1 MVEHK
6 KRLLNE
12 VKDILDNPLEEG
24 IKSVV
29 VQTFEYWDVVLCGAL
44 GTAWEGG
51 EFPLKLEFGDDY
63 SFKSPKVTFLC
74 EMFHPNISDNGEVV
88 GALAYDWSPSTNIS
102 TFLQLVRVMLETPVM
117 GCIAN
122 EYALTVYLENREL
135 YDTITREN
143 AKQTLIPKIIVH
155 EDVVIKE
162 IKE

>member
-1 MVEHK
+1 MVQHK
-6 KRLLNE
+6 KRLLEE
-12 VKDILDNPLEEG
+12 VNNILDNPLEEG

-29 VQTFEYWDVVLCGAL
+29 MQTFEYWDVVLCGAR

-51 EFPLKLEFGDDY
+51 EFPLKLEFPEDY
-63 SFKSPKVTFLC
+63 AFKCPKVTFLC
-74 EMFHPNISDNGEVV
+74 EMFHPNISIDGVV
-88 GALAYDWSPSTNIS
+88 LGALACDWSPNTDPS

-143 AKQTLIPKIIVH
+143 AKQTVIPKVIVQ

-162 IKE
+162 VKE